1 MITKS
6 SLRKNK
12 LDFTEQTERFIRDSG
27 MLRQKG
33 SVTVGISGGA
43 DSVCLFL
50 QLYKLRERLGID
62 LRAVTVE
69 HGIRGDESERD
80 AEFSKKFCE
89 DRGIPCQIVHVDA
102 PKRAAERGLSLE
114 EAARQLRYEAFF
126 ENTDQGETIALAHHL
141 EDQAETVIFHMIRG
155 SGVRGLTGMRA
166 ETLVSGRH
174 LIRPLLFATK
184 QEITAELT
192 REGISWCTDSTNSD
206 VNYAR
211 NRIRAV
217 IIPELLQINAGAVRH
232 ICEAADDV
240 GKMYD
245 GFFKKEKDYIT
256 ANDTGKG
263 LDCTSLRNT
272 DDYTRA
278 MVIMEYLRAHLKSIK
293 DVGREHIDVLS
304 RLVRKGEN
312 FTYDLPAGARV
323 FFEYGVLRTGWQDG
337 LSPRDKDSRSL
348 KNAGNSTGSAF
359 CFGLDELKT
368 SGYKHIETGK
378 FTISLEIRGFSSAQI
393 KDIPQ
398 KNYEKWLDY
407 DKINKCSCIRSRRT
421 GDYFTIEGGHRQRFK
436 DFCVNEKIPA
446 AERDDIPLLISG
458 EHHILVALGT
468 DRISVDA
475 KITEQTKRIL
485 VIRVIPSGGK

>member
-1 MITKS
+1 M
-6 SLRKNK
+6 
-12 LDFTEQTERFIRDSG
+12 DFTEQTERFILESG

-50 QLYKLRERLGID
+50 QLYKLKEKLGIE
-62 LRAVTVE
+62 LKAVTVE
-69 HGIRGDESERD
+69 HGIRGDESEKD

-89 DRGIPCQIVHVDA
+89 ERGIPCRIVHVDA
-102 PKRAAERGLSLE
+102 PKRAAEKGISLE

-126 ENTDQGETIALAHHL
+126 ENTDPGDTIALAHHL

-166 ETLVSGRH
+166 ETEVNGRH

-192 REGISWCTDSTNSD
+192 REGISWCTDSTNAD
-206 VNYAR
+206 INYAR

-217 IIPELLQINAGAVRH
+217 IIPELMQINAGAVRH

-245 GFFKKEKDYIT
+245 GFFEEETEYLT

-263 LDCTSLRNT
+263 LDCTALRNT
-272 DDYTRA
+272 DDYTRG
-278 MVIMEYLRAHLKSIK
+278 MVIMEYLRQHLRSIK

-304 RLVRKGEN
+304 KLVKKGQN
-312 FTYDLPAGARV
+312 FTYDLPAGAKV
-323 FFEYGVLRTGWQDG
+323 FFEYGVLRTGWQD
-337 LSPRDKDSRSL
+337 SSMQ
-348 KNAGNSTGSAF
+348 NENSVYFSK
-359 CFGLDELKT
+359 DELKT
-368 SGYKHIETGK
+368 AGAAHFETGR
-378 FTISLEIRGFSSAQI
+378 FSISLEIRGFFSSQI

-407 DKINKCSCIRSRRT
+407 DKINNSFCIRSRRT
-421 GDYFTIEGGHRQRFK
+421 GDYFTIEGGHRQKFK

-446 AERDDIPLLISG
+446 AERDQIPLLVSG
-458 EHHILVALGT
+458 EHHILAALGT
-468 DRISVDA
+468 ERISVDA
-475 KITEQTKRIL
+475 KVTEQTRKIL
-485 VIRVIPSGGK
+485 VIRVIPSGGNQHYGR

>member
-1 MITKS
+1 
-6 SLRKNK
+6 
-12 LDFTEQTERFIRDSG
+12 
-27 MLRQKG
+27 MLRQKE

-50 QLYKLRERLGID
+50 QLYKLKEKLGIE
-62 LRAVTVE
+62 LKAVTVE
-69 HGIRGDESERD
+69 HGIRGDESEKD
-80 AEFSKKFCE
+80 AEFSKNFCE
-89 DRGIPCQIVHVDA
+89 ERGIPCRIVHVDA
-102 PKRAAERGLSLE
+102 PKRAAEKGISLE

-126 ENTDQGETIALAHHL
+126 ENTDPGDTIALAHHL

-166 ETLVSGRH
+166 ETEVNGRH

-192 REGISWCTDSTNSD
+192 REGISWCTDSTNAD
-206 VNYAR
+206 INYAR

-217 IIPELLQINAGAVRH
+217 IIPELMQINAGAVRH

-245 GFFKKEKDYIT
+245 GFFEKETEYLT

-263 LDCTSLRNT
+263 LDCTALRNT
-272 DDYTRA
+272 DDYTRG
-278 MVIMEYLRAHLKSIK
+278 MVIMEYLRQHLKSIK

-304 RLVRKGEN
+304 KLVKKGQN
-312 FTYDLPAGARV
+312 FTYDLPAGAKV
-323 FFEYGVLRTGWQDG
+323 FFEYGVLRTGWQD
-337 LSPRDKDSRSL
+337 SSMQ
-348 KNAGNSTGSAF
+348 NENSVYFSK
-359 CFGLDELKT
+359 DELKT
-368 SGYKHIETGK
+368 AGAAHFETGR
-378 FTISLEIRGFSSAQI
+378 FSISLEIRGFFSSQI

-407 DKINKCSCIRSRRT
+407 DKINNSFCIRSRRT
-421 GDYFTIEGGHRQRFK
+421 GDYFTIEGGHRQKFK

-446 AERDDIPLLISG
+446 AERDQIPLLVSG
-458 EHHILVALGT
+458 EHHILAALGT
-468 DRISVDA
+468 ERISVDA
-475 KITEQTKRIL
+475 KVTEQTRKIL
-485 VIRVIPSGGK
+485 VIRVIPSGGNQHYGR

>member
-1 MITKS
+1 M
-6 SLRKNK
+6 
-12 LDFTEQTERFIRDSG
+12 DFTEQTERFILESG
-27 MLRQKG
+27 MLRQKE

-50 QLYKLRERLGID
+50 QLYKLKEMLGIE
-62 LRAVTVE
+62 LKAVTVE
-69 HGIRGDESERD
+69 HGIRGDESEKD

-89 DRGIPCQIVHVDA
+89 ERGIPCRIVHVDA
-102 PKRAAERGLSLE
+102 PKRAAEKGISLE

-126 ENTDQGETIALAHHL
+126 ENTDPGDTIALAHHL

-166 ETLVSGRH
+166 ETEVNGRH

-192 REGISWCTDSTNSD
+192 REGISWCTDSTNAD
-206 VNYAR
+206 INYAR

-217 IIPELLQINAGAVRH
+217 IIPELMQINAGAVRH

-245 GFFKKEKDYIT
+245 GFFEEETEYLT

-263 LDCTSLRNT
+263 LDCTALRNT
-272 DDYTRA
+272 DDYTRG
-278 MVIMEYLRAHLKSIK
+278 MVIMEYLRQHLKSIK

-304 RLVRKGEN
+304 KLVKKGQN
-312 FTYDLPAGARV
+312 FTYDLPAGAKV
-323 FFEYGVLRTGWQDG
+323 FFEYGVLRTGWQD
-337 LSPRDKDSRSL
+337 SSMQ
-348 KNAGNSTGSAF
+348 NENSVYFSK
-359 CFGLDELKT
+359 DELKT
-368 SGYKHIETGK
+368 AGAAHFETGR
-378 FTISLEIRGFSSAQI
+378 FSISLEIRGFFSSQI

-407 DKINKCSCIRSRRT
+407 DKINNSFCIRSRRT
-421 GDYFTIEGGHRQRFK
+421 GDYFTIEGGHRQKFK

-446 AERDDIPLLISG
+446 AERDQIPLLVSG
-458 EHHILVALGT
+458 EHHILAALGT
-468 DRISVDA
+468 ERISVDA
-475 KITEQTKRIL
+475 KVTEQTRKIL
-485 VIRVIPSGGK
+485 VIRVIPSGGNQHYGR

>member
-1 MITKS
+1 M
-6 SLRKNK
+6 
-12 LDFTEQTERFIRDSG
+12 DFTEQTERFILESG
-27 MLRQKG
+27 MLRQKE

-50 QLYKLRERLGID
+50 QLYKLKEKLGIE
-62 LRAVTVE
+62 LKAVTVE
-69 HGIRGDESERD
+69 HGIRGDESEKD

-89 DRGIPCQIVHVDA
+89 ERGIPCRIVHVDA
-102 PKRAAERGLSLE
+102 PKRAAEKGISLE

-126 ENTDQGETIALAHHL
+126 ENTDPGDTIALAHHL

-166 ETLVSGRH
+166 ETEVNGRH

-192 REGISWCTDSTNSD
+192 HEGISWCTDSTNAD
-206 VNYAR
+206 INYAR

-217 IIPELLQINAGAVRH
+217 IIPELMQINAGAVRH

-245 GFFKKEKDYIT
+245 GFFEEETEYLT

-263 LDCTSLRNT
+263 LDCTALRNT
-272 DDYTRA
+272 DDYTRG
-278 MVIMEYLRAHLKSIK
+278 MVIMEYLRQHLKSIK

-304 RLVRKGEN
+304 KLVKKGQN
-312 FTYDLPAGARV
+312 FTYDLPAGAKV
-323 FFEYGVLRTGWQDG
+323 FFEYGVLRTGWQD
-337 LSPRDKDSRSL
+337 SSMQ
-348 KNAGNSTGSAF
+348 NENSVYYSK
-359 CFGLDELKT
+359 DELKT
-368 SGYKHIETGK
+368 AGAAHFETGR
-378 FTISLEIRGFSSAQI
+378 FSISLEIRGFFSSQI

-407 DKINKCSCIRSRRT
+407 DKINNSFCIRSRRT
-421 GDYFTIEGGHRQRFK
+421 GDYFTIEGGHRQKFK

-446 AERDDIPLLISG
+446 AERDQIPLLVSG
-458 EHHILVALGT
+458 EHHILAALGT
-468 DRISVDA
+468 ERISVDA
-475 KITEQTKRIL
+475 KVTEQTRKIL
-485 VIRVIPSGGK
+485 VIRVIPSGGNQHYGR

>member
-1 MITKS
+1 M
-6 SLRKNK
+6 
-12 LDFTEQTERFIRDSG
+12 DFTEQTERFIRDSG

-50 QLYKLRERLGID
+50 QLYKLRKRLGID
-62 LRAVTVE
+62 LKAVTVE
-69 HGIRGDESERD
+69 HGIRGDESESD
-80 AEFSKKFCE
+80 AEFSRKFCE
-89 DRGIPCQIVHVDA
+89 ERGIPCRIVHVDA
-102 PKRAAERGLSLE
+102 PGRAAERGISLE

-126 ENTDQGETIALAHHL
+126 DNTDQGETIALAHHL

-155 SGVRGLTGMRA
+155 SGVRGLTGMRP
-166 ETLVSGRH
+166 ETEVRGRR

-192 REGISWCTDSTNSD
+192 REGISWRTDSTNSD
-206 VNYAR
+206 ISYAR

-245 GFFKKEKDYIT
+245 GFFLKEMEYI
-256 ANDTGKG
+256 ASHDTGNG
-263 LDCTSLRNT
+263 LDCSDLKNT
-272 DDYTRA
+272 DDYTVG
-278 MVIMEYLRAHLKSIK
+278 MVIMEYLRQHLRSIK
-293 DVGREHIDVLS
+293 DVGREHIGVLT
-304 RLVRKGEN
+304 RLVKKEQN

-323 FFEYGVLRTGWQDG
+323 FFEYGVMRTGWQDVPG
-337 LSPRDKDSRSL
+337 GFYFSLEELSD
-348 KNAGNSTGSAF
+348 TGSSRVRT
-359 CFGLDELKT
+359 E
-368 SGYKHIETGK
+368 K
-378 FTISLEIRGFSSAQI
+378 FSITLEIRGFSSSQI

-407 DKINKCSCIRSRRT
+407 DKINKCSCIRSRQA
-421 GDYFTIEGGHRQRFK
+421 GDYFTIEGGHRQKFK

-446 AERDDIPLLISG
+446 SARDDIPLLVSG
-458 EHHILVALGT
+458 EHHILAALGT

-475 KITEQTKRIL
+475 RITEQTKRIL

>member
-1 MITKS
+1 
-6 SLRKNK
+6 
-12 LDFTEQTERFIRDSG
+12 
-27 MLRQKG
+27 MLRQKE

-50 QLYKLRERLGID
+50 QLYKLKEKLGIE
-62 LRAVTVE
+62 LKAVTVE
-69 HGIRGDESERD
+69 HGIRGDESEKD

-89 DRGIPCQIVHVDA
+89 ERGIPCRIVHVDA
-102 PKRAAERGLSLE
+102 PKRAAEKGISLE

-126 ENTDQGETIALAHHL
+126 ENTDPGDTIALAHHL

-166 ETLVSGRH
+166 ETEVNGRH

-184 QEITAELT
+184 QEIIAELT
-192 REGISWCTDSTNSD
+192 REGISWCTDSTNAD
-206 VNYAR
+206 INYAR

-217 IIPELLQINAGAVRH
+217 IIPELMQINAGAVSH

-245 GFFKKEKDYIT
+245 GFYEKETEYLT

-263 LDCTSLRNT
+263 LDCTALQNT
-272 DDYTRA
+272 DDYTRG
-278 MVIMEYLRAHLKSIK
+278 MVIMEYLRQHLRSIK

-304 RLVRKGEN
+304 KLVKKGQN
-312 FTYDLPAGARV
+312 FTYDLPAGAKV
-323 FFEYGVLRTGWQDG
+323 FFEYGVLRTGWQDPPKRRNADG
-337 LSPRDKDSRSL
+337 SFNEARSDNESKSV
-348 KNAGNSTGSAF
+348 KNENGVYFSK
-359 CFGLDELKT
+359 DELKT
-368 SGYKHIETGK
+368 AGAAHFETGK
-378 FTISLEIRGFSSAQI
+378 FSISLEIRGFSSSQI

-407 DKINKCSCIRSRRT
+407 DKINNSFCIRSRRT
-421 GDYFTIEGGHRQRFK
+421 GDYFTIEGGHRQKFK

-446 AERDDIPLLISG
+446 AERDQIPLLVSG
-458 EHHILVALGT
+458 EHHILAALGT
-468 DRISVDA
+468 ERISVDA
-475 KITEQTKRIL
+475 KVTEQTRKIL
-485 VIRVIPSGGK
+485 VIRVIPSGGNQHYGR

>member
-1 MITKS
+1 M
-6 SLRKNK
+6 
-12 LDFTEQTERFIRDSG
+12 DFTEQTERFILESG
-27 MLRQKG
+27 MLRQKE

-50 QLYKLRERLGID
+50 QLYKLKEKLGIE
-62 LRAVTVE
+62 LKAVTVE
-69 HGIRGDESERD
+69 HGIRGDESEKD

-89 DRGIPCQIVHVDA
+89 ERGIPCRIVHVDA
-102 PKRAAERGLSLE
+102 PKRAAEKGISLE

-126 ENTDQGETIALAHHL
+126 ENTDPGDTIALAHHL

-166 ETLVSGRH
+166 ETEVNGRH

-192 REGISWCTDSTNSD
+192 REGISWCTDSTNAD
-206 VNYAR
+206 INYAR

-217 IIPELLQINAGAVRH
+217 IIPELMQINAGAVRH

-245 GFFKKEKDYIT
+245 GFFEEETEYLT

-263 LDCTSLRNT
+263 LDCTALRNT
-272 DDYTRA
+272 DDYTRG
-278 MVIMEYLRAHLKSIK
+278 MVIMEYLRQHLKSIK

-304 RLVRKGEN
+304 KLVKKGQN
-312 FTYDLPAGARV
+312 FTYDLPAGAKV
-323 FFEYGVLRTGWQDG
+323 FFEYGVLRTGWQD
-337 LSPRDKDSRSL
+337 SSMQ
-348 KNAGNSTGSAF
+348 NENSVYFSK
-359 CFGLDELKT
+359 DELKT
-368 SGYKHIETGK
+368 AGAAHFETGR
-378 FTISLEIRGFSSAQI
+378 FSISLEIRGFFSSQI

-407 DKINKCSCIRSRRT
+407 DKINNSFCIRSRRT
-421 GDYFTIEGGHRQRFK
+421 GDYFTIEGGHRQKFK

-446 AERDDIPLLISG
+446 AERDQIPLLVSG
-458 EHHILVALGT
+458 EHHILAALGT
-468 DRISVDA
+468 ERISVDA
-475 KITEQTKRIL
+475 KVTEQTRKIL
-485 VIRVIPSGGK
+485 VIRVIPSGGNQHYGR

>member
-1 MITKS
+1 
-6 SLRKNK
+6 
-12 LDFTEQTERFIRDSG
+12 
-27 MLRQKG
+27 MLRQKE

-50 QLYKLRERLGID
+50 QLYKLKEKLGIE
-62 LRAVTVE
+62 LKAVTVE
-69 HGIRGDESERD
+69 HGIRGDESEKD

-89 DRGIPCQIVHVDA
+89 ERGIPCRIVHVDA
-102 PKRAAERGLSLE
+102 PKRAAEKGISLE

-126 ENTDQGETIALAHHL
+126 ENTDPGDTIALAHHL

-166 ETLVSGRH
+166 ETEVNGRH

-192 REGISWCTDSTNSD
+192 REGISWCTDSTNAD
-206 VNYAR
+206 INYAR

-217 IIPELLQINAGAVRH
+217 IIPELMQINAGAVRH

-245 GFFKKEKDYIT
+245 GFFEEETEYLT
-256 ANDTGKG
+256 ANVTGKG
-263 LDCTSLRNT
+263 LDCTALRNT
-272 DDYTRA
+272 DDYTRG
-278 MVIMEYLRAHLKSIK
+278 MVIMEYLRQHLKSIK

-304 RLVRKGEN
+304 KLVKKGQN
-312 FTYDLPAGARV
+312 FTYDLPAGAKV
-323 FFEYGVLRTGWQDG
+323 FFEYGVLRTGWQD
-337 LSPRDKDSRSL
+337 SSMQ
-348 KNAGNSTGSAF
+348 NENSVYFSK
-359 CFGLDELKT
+359 DELKT
-368 SGYKHIETGK
+368 AGAAHFETGS
-378 FTISLEIRGFSSAQI
+378 FSISLEIRGFFSSQI

-407 DKINKCSCIRSRRT
+407 DKINNSFCIRSRRT
-421 GDYFTIEGGHRQRFK
+421 GDYFTIEGGHRQKFK

-446 AERDDIPLLISG
+446 AERDQIPLLVSG
-458 EHHILVALGT
+458 EHHILAALGT
-468 DRISVDA
+468 ERISVDA
-475 KITEQTKRIL
+475 KVTEQTRKIL
-485 VIRVIPSGGK
+485 VIRVIPSGGNQHYGR